1 MTAEVCD
8 AFLACTK
15 LPPSVMQ
22 PAFGMAEVCTC
33 MTYNNT
39 FTSGVQSS
47 LRVLKASLQAPV
59 LEIAPEDAPGSQCAC
74 FMDLGPPSPGVEIR
88 ICADKGWVLGERQV
102 GRLQIKGGCVMAAG
116 YHNNPKAGIK
126 GFIAIENT

>member
-1 MTAEVCD
+1 MCD

-74 FMDLGPPSPGVEIR
+74 VSAA
-88 ICADKGWVLGERQV
+88 ADHR
-102 GRLQIKGGCVMAAG
+102 AAG
-116 YHNNPKAGIK
+116 RAAESGVWRGPSAR
-126 GFIAIENT
+126 AVEL